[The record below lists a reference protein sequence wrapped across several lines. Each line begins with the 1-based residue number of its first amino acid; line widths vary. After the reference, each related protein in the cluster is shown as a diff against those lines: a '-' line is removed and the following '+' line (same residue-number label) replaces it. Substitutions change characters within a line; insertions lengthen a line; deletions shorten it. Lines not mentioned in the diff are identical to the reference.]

1 SMRLPLRSVPEI
13 DYHQRMSKPRKQIL
27 LTNDDGIRSPGLWA
41 AAQALAPL
49 GFVTIAAPRDQYS
62 GAGRSLPVTSDGR
75 ITRQTLQI
83 GSQQWNA
90 YAIGGTPA
98 QSVLHACLE
107 ILPQMPDL
115 VVSGINY
122 GENVGSGITVS
133 GTVGAALEG
142 AAFGIP
148 AIAVS
153 LELPSMDFMGYSEE
167 VDFSVA
173 GYFAH
178 YFAQRLLEQSMPED
192 VDVLKVEVPS
202 NATPQ
207 TPWELTHM
215 THHHR
220 YFSPYANRKGAMEE
234 PGVIDV
240 RIQVEPEDVPV
251 DSDIYKLRFEHKVAV
266 TPLSLD
272 MTSRVDFGDLGK
284 LLKKK

>member
-1 SMRLPLRSVPEI
+1 MAAFI
-13 DYHQRMSKPRKQIL
+13 DYHQPMSKTRKQIL

-62 GAGRSLPVTSDGR
+62 GSGRSLPVTSDGR

-83 GSQQWNA
+83 GSQQWTA

-98 QSVLHACLE
+98 QTVLHACLE
-107 ILPQMPDL
+107 ILPQPPDL

-122 GENVGSGITVS
+122 GENVGSGVTAS

-153 LELPSMDFMGYSEE
+153 LELPSMDFTSYSKE

-173 GYFAH
+173 GHFTH
-178 YFAQRLLEQSMPED
+178 YFAQILLESRLPED
-192 VDVLKVEVPS
+192 VDVLKVEVPA

-207 TPWELTHM
+207 TPWELTRM
-215 THHHR
+215 AHHNR
-220 YFSPYANRKGAMEE
+220 YFLPFPNRKGAMDE

-240 RIQVEPEDVPV
+240 RIEVEEDEIPV
-251 DSDIYKLRFEHKVAV
+251 DSDIYMLRIAKKVAV

-272 MTSRVDFGDLGK
+272 MTSRVEFGDLSK
-284 LLKKK
+284 LLKKR

>member
-1 SMRLPLRSVPEI
+1 MT
-13 DYHQRMSKPRKQIL
+13 KPRKQIL

-41 AAQALAPL
+41 AAKALAPL
-49 GFVTIAAPRDQYS
+49 GFVTIAAPREQYS

-83 GSQQWNA
+83 GSQQWTA

-98 QSVLHACLE
+98 QSVLHAVLE
-107 ILPQMPDL
+107 ILPQPPDL

-142 AAFGIP
+142 ADFGIP

-153 LELPSMDFMGYSEE
+153 LELPSMDYTGYSEAI
-167 VDFSVA
+167 DFSVA
-173 GYFAH
+173 GYFSY
-178 YFAQRLLEQSMPED
+178 YFAKILLERPMPED
-192 VDVLKVEVPS
+192 VDVLKIDVPA

-207 TPWELTHM
+207 TPWELTRM
-215 THHHR
+215 AHHHR
-220 YFSPYANRKGAMEE
+220 YFEPFANRKGAMED

-240 RIQVEPEDVPV
+240 RIDVEPEDVP
-251 DSDIYKLRFEHKVAV
+251 DNSDIYKLRFEHKVAV

-272 MTSRVDFGDLGK
+272 MTSRVDFKDLRG
-284 LLKKK
+284 LLEKGE

>member
-1 SMRLPLRSVPEI
+1 LHLPACI
-13 DYHQRMSKPRKQIL
+13 DYHHPMSKIRKQIL

-41 AAQALAPL
+41 AAKALAPL

-83 GSQQWNA
+83 GSQQWTA

-107 ILPQMPDL
+107 ILPQPPDL

-122 GENVGSGITVS
+122 GENVGSGVTVS

-153 LELPSMDFMGYSEE
+153 LELPSMDFMSYSEE
-167 VDFSVA
+167 IDFSVA
-173 GYFAH
+173 GFFTH
-178 YFAQRLLEQSMPED
+178 YFAQRLLEERLPED
-192 VDVLKVEVPS
+192 VDVLKVEVPA

-207 TPWELTHM
+207 TPWELTRM
-215 THHHR
+215 AHHNR
-220 YFSPYANRKGAMEE
+220 YFLPFPNRKGAMDE

-240 RIQVEPEDVPV
+240 RIQVEPDEIPV
-251 DSDIYKLRFEHKVAV
+251 DSDIYMLRIEKKVAV

-272 MTSRVDFGDLGK
+272 MTSRVDFNDLRN
-284 LLKKK
+284 LLKA

>member
-1 SMRLPLRSVPEI
+1 MT
-13 DYHQRMSKPRKQIL
+13 KPRKQIL

-49 GFVTIAAPRDQYS
+49 GFVTIAAPREQYS
-62 GAGRSLPVTSDGR
+62 GAGRSLPVSSDGR

-83 GSQQWNA
+83 GSQKWTA

-107 ILPQMPDL
+107 ILPQPPDL

-142 AAFGIP
+142 ADFGVP

-153 LELPSMDFMGYSEE
+153 LELPGMDYMTYSKD

-173 GYFAH
+173 GYFTH
-178 YFAQRLLEQSMPED
+178 YFAKILLEQPMPED
-192 VDVLKVEVPS
+192 VDVLKIDVPI

-207 TPWELTHM
+207 TPWVLTRM
-215 THHHR
+215 AHHHR
-220 YFSPYANRKGAMEE
+220 YFKPFPSRQGTMEE
-234 PGVIDV
+234 PGIIDV
-240 RIQVEPEDVPV
+240 TIDVKPDDVPV
-251 DSDIYKLRFEHKVAV
+251 DSDIYVLRFEHKVTV

-272 MTSRVDFGDLGK
+272 MTSRVDFNNLRGLMSK
-284 LLKKK
+284 EE

>member
-1 SMRLPLRSVPEI
+1 
-13 DYHQRMSKPRKQIL
+13 MSKDRKQIL

-41 AAQALAPL
+41 AAKALAPL
-49 GFVTIAAPRDQYS
+49 GFVTIAAPREQYS
-62 GAGRSLPVTSDGR
+62 GMGRSLPVTSDGR

-83 GSQQWNA
+83 GSQQWTA

-107 ILPQMPDL
+107 ILPQPPDL

-122 GENVGSGITVS
+122 GENVGSGVTVS

-173 GYFAH
+173 GHFTH
-178 YFAQRLLEQSMPED
+178 YFAKIVLENPLPED
-192 VDVLKVEVPS
+192 VDVLKVEVPA

-207 TPWELTHM
+207 TPWALTRM
-215 THHHR
+215 AHHHR
-220 YFSPYANRKGAMEE
+220 YFLPFANRKGAMEE
-234 PGVIDV
+234 PGAIDV
-240 RIQVEPEDVPV
+240 RIDVDPEEIPV

-272 MTSRVDFGDLGK
+272 MTSRVNFGDLQM
-284 LLKKK
+284 LLEKKEER